1 MKNIS
6 IIMGRGVEGCGVTKY
21 TVEQVKWLKRHGYNT
36 FVHAAKD
43 KTYSRKNAHD
53 LGDINHFKFSD
64 EQKMN
69 EMIEACNNS
78 DLIII
83 NSLPSKDT
91 AHGAGSGSGAVNNWI
106 RALKSFT
113 KPVVLIQHDHSVHSI
128 RRNASLD
135 ESIKAA
141 TLIFAHSRKNDFSE
155 YVNRLTGGEGTIMS
169 FFDDVEQKKVLN
181 FQPGLDF
188 DETRKRYWKPMEQ
201 QDPLQHKWIGR
212 CTSWKGYVL
221 MFDWHNRF
229 LKQNGYITT
238 FEGIERSPAFLD
250 FRNLSPF
257 VSCIDKNPNDVNLEA
272 DQDAYV
278 FGPYINHEMLER
290 MSRVGFG
297 YQLSILDQKFVEKSI
312 EYTHCE
318 LVASGTIP
326 VFRKEY
332 GQRCIHRVTGDPL
345 IHSPNNGTVWLSSE
359 GDNLENNIVLINEL
373 AKDSVLRDE
382 CREAAYEF
390 YKSHQDSECVFD
402 DLMKSI
408 KENL

>member
-6 IIMGRGVEGCGVTKY
+6 IIMARGVEGCGVTKY
-21 TVEQVKWLKRHGYNT
+21 TVEQVKWLKSRGYNT
-36 FVHAAKD
+36 IVYAAKD
-43 KTYSRKNAHD
+43 KSYSRKNAHN
-53 LGDINHFKFSD
+53 LGDIVHFKFAD
-64 EQKMN
+64 EQKIN
-69 EMIEACNNS
+69 EMIEACNVS

-106 RALKSFT
+106 QAVKSFK

-135 ESIKAA
+135 ESIQAA
-141 TLIFAHSRKNDFSE
+141 SLIFAHARSNDFSQ
-155 YVNRLTGGEGTIMS
+155 YVNKLTGGSGTLMS
-169 FFDDVEQKKVLN
+169 FFDEAEPKKIFN

-188 DETRKRYWKPMEQ
+188 DANRKLYWKDIKEQ
-201 QDPLQHKWIGR
+201 DSLHHKWIGR
-212 CTSWKGYVL
+212 TTSWKGYVL
-221 MFDWHNRF
+221 MFNWHNNF
-229 LKQNGYITT
+229 LKKNGYITT
-238 FEGIERSPAFLD
+238 MEGIERSPAFLD
-250 FRNLSPF
+250 FKNLSPF
-257 VSCIDKNPNDVNLEA
+257 VSCIDKNANDVELNTNE
-272 DQDAYV
+272 DAYV

-297 YQLSILDQKFVEKSI
+297 YQLSILDQKFIEKSI

-318 LVASGTIP
+318 LITAGVVP

-332 GQRCIHRVTGDPL
+332 GERCIHRVTGDPL
-345 IHSPNNGTVWLSSE
+345 IHSKNNGTVWLSDSNQE
-359 GDNLENNIVLINEL
+359 ETLFMIDQLS
-373 AKDSVLRDE
+373 KDSVLRDE

-390 YKSHQDSECVFD
+390 YKSHQDSEYVFD
-402 DLMKSI
+402 DLMKAI